1 MRPSLSGGRNAIRSG
16 LPVAHRR
23 YAVIGLTQAVL
34 FAFATDALFVPFL
47 LFLGADVAFVSV
59 LGVLPVV
66 GSAAQVRLPS
76 MLRRVR
82 GDIGRLT
89 LVLTVAAE
97 TRGLWFALAAG
108 GWAAGL
114 LPAGAAIAIVSVVG
128 VGGGA
133 GALLAESTLRAW
145 ANIALP
151 DRDRRAVVPRMM
163 GTATGASALLLLP
176 AGLLLD
182 GMGGAVAGWAYAAMF
197 AVAGVASVPLLAAIR
212 GLPRPKPVSVH
223 PDEVAE
229 AETPAFRRFTKAAIW
244 NSVGTGFTPY
254 LVVFAVAVHGMSP
267 GFGVVL
273 SGAWAAVSLVSSVV
287 VAAFLRRG
295 SASWVLKLAYGLRFG
310 GAAILL
316 LAFPG
321 SPAVVPILLASTA
334 LNAFGFNAIALAQNE
349 QLFRLVG
356 RAAIAHQGRF
366 MASNAAA
373 YTLAGFAGTGL
384 VAIAERVG
392 FGAWVALL
400 ALAAGPRAV
409 SAGLTPVPHTWKS
422 ASLSV
427 RLEAPSRGVELGA
440 AAEA

>member
-1 MRPSLSGGRNAIRSG
+1 MRPSLTRGRVATRAG
-16 LPVAHRR
+16 LPAAHRR
-23 YAVIGLTQAVL
+23 YAVIGLAQAVL

-47 LFLGADVAFVSV
+47 LFLGADVAFVTV

-66 GSAAQVRLPS
+66 GSAAQIRLPS

-89 LVLTVAAE
+89 LLLTVVAE
-97 TRGLWFALAAG
+97 TRGLWFALAAA

-114 LPAGAAIAIVSVVG
+114 LSTGGAIAIVSLVG
-128 VGGGA
+128 VVGGA
-133 GALLAESTLRAW
+133 GALLAESTLLAW

-151 DRDRRAVVPRMM
+151 DRERRAVVPRMM

-176 AGLLLD
+176 AGLLLN
-182 GMGGAVAGWAYAAMF
+182 GIGGSVAGWAYAAMF
-197 AVAGVASVPLLAAIR
+197 GIAAVASVPLLVAIR
-212 GLPRPKPVSVH
+212 GLPRSKPVSIH

-229 AETPAFRRFTKAAIW
+229 AETPSFRRFTKAAIW

-273 SGAWAAVSLVSSVV
+273 SGSWAAVSLVSSVV

-295 SASWVLKLAYGLRFG
+295 SASWVLRIAYGMRFA
-310 GAAILL
+310 GAGILL

-321 SPAVVPILLASTA
+321 SPIVVPLLLASTA
-334 LNAFGFNAIALAQNE
+334 LNAAGFNAIALAQNE
-349 QLFRLVG
+349 QLFRLAG

-373 YTLAGFAGTGL
+373 YTVAGFAGTGL
-384 VAIAERVG
+384 VALAERLG

-400 ALAAGPRAV
+400 ALSAAPRVV
-409 SAGLTPVPHTWKS
+409 SAGLTPVPRSWQS
-422 ASLSV
+422 ASLSL
-427 RLEAPSRGVELGA
+427 RLEAPGRVELGA
-440 AAEA
+440 AAEG